1 MQKYRNSFK
10 KEGFITFFSSF
21 LMFYVS
27 FSYQISILPIR
38 VPFAFTSNQT
48 STPPWAGNLR
58 KHRAALQIYRLYR
71 ISINNKRKPIQ
82 RLPFI
87 KLAERRT
94 PGAEQGKQRVRWI
107 ENQCSREAAWHRRTQ
122 GIDTRCRPVPM
133 ALHRIHRCGH
143 RCRRLASILEKTTV
157 RARHPQFHHPDSQ
170 VSEIKCV
177 PLHCHCCETGS
188 CTPND
193 DGWPG
198 SCTPAFSVRWK
209 FSRPRFWTVE
219 APEIQNFWIFVYVFI
234 QKNRKRNE
242 KRLKVRIK
250 NARKCVKSGRFVY
263 KFVYVVCKCL

>member
-87 KLAERRT
+87 KLAEREVCEQTSAT
-94 PGAEQGKQRVRWI
+94 PCIVTFYAFQTFL
-107 ENQCSREAAWHRRTQ
+107 CSRIVATREYLERTHRYR
-122 GIDTRCRPVPM
+122 
-133 ALHRIHRCGH
+133 
-143 RCRRLASILEKTTV
+143 
-157 RARHPQFHHPDSQ
+157 
-170 VSEIKCV
+170 
-177 PLHCHCCETGS
+177 
-188 CTPND
+188 
-193 DGWPG
+193 
-198 SCTPAFSVRWK
+198 
-209 FSRPRFWTVE
+209 
-219 APEIQNFWIFVYVFI
+219 Y
-234 QKNRKRNE
+234 
-242 KRLKVRIK
+242 
-250 NARKCVKSGRFVY
+250 
-263 KFVYVVCKCL
+263 